1 MSKLISV
8 TAALGLALLTAS
20 VADART
26 LPARLGSSAF
36 PVDATCWTPFGPTIT
51 NTCNTDKFWYVPLP
65 IDGVGVFGTFNV
77 TVWAQS
83 PTGLGLVSCRLW
95 TANADGSGGT
105 PWPNSNT
112 FVPVPFS
119 GFPAAISLTATVPVD
134 GTISLDCRVGPTGKI
149 HTVIY

>member
-8 TAALGLALLTAS
+8 TVALGLALLTAS

-51 NTCNTDKFWYVPLP
+51 NSCPVAKWWYVPLP

-77 TVWAQS
+77 TVWAQAPS
-83 PTGLGLVSCRLW
+83 GTVACRLW

-105 PWPNSNT
+105 PWPNNG
-112 FVPVPFS
+112 VPVPLPFS
-119 GFPAAISLTATVPVD
+119 GFPASITLTATVPVD
-134 GTISLDCRVGPTGKI
+134 GTISLDCQVDPRGKI
-149 HTVIY
+149 HTVIF